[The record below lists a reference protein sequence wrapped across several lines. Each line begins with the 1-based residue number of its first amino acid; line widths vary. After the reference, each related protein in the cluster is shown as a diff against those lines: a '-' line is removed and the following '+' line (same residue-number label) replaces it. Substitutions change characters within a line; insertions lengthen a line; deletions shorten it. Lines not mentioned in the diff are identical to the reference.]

1 MQFNGA
7 ALFVTALIAVLAP
20 LISEIPIGLRLP
32 MVVVEVGLGIIV
44 GPHVLGWA
52 SDTGMLGMLGYLGLI
67 FLFFLAGM
75 ELELDAVRGKPL
87 KLAAAGWAL
96 SVAVAF
102 PLAALLDWLH
112 LIDAPLLVA
121 VALTTTG
128 MGTLMP
134 ILRDSGE
141 LGTRFGTYV
150 VAAGAMGEFGPI
162 MLLSLLLTRE
172 HTRWLQTALM
182 LFFVLLALL
191 AAGIA
196 LLPKPPRI
204 VSFLADTMNSASQLP
219 VRIAILVLAL
229 LIAIAEKFGLDMILG
244 AFTAGMIVSL
254 GSKGIQGTKLV
265 HRLEAI
271 GYGFLIPMFFVASGM
286 HFDVRALAASP
297 RALLRLPLFLLLM
310 FVARSAPIVFYRYEL
325 AKEDRIP
332 FVFYSATSLPLL
344 IAISEIG
351 VQTGRMLPDN
361 AAALVGAGMLS
372 ILLFPITALLSR
384 RYATVPPAIA
394 TTRVQ
399 GE

>member
-1 MQFNGA
+1 MEFNGA
-7 ALFVTALIAVLAP
+7 ALFITAFIAVLAP

-32 MVVVEVGLGIIV
+32 MVVVEVGLGIVV

-52 SDTGMLGMLGYLGLI
+52 SPTGMLGMLGYLGLI

-75 ELELDAVRGKPL
+75 ELDFDAVRGKPL
-87 KLAAAGWAL
+87 TLAVTGWSL
-96 SVAVAF
+96 SVVVAF
-102 PLAALLDWLH
+102 AFSALLNWMH
-112 LIDAPLLVA
+112 FIQAPLLVA

-162 MLLSLLLTRE
+162 VLLSVLLTRE
-172 HTRWLQTALM
+172 HTRWIQTALM

-196 LLPKPPRI
+196 LLPKPPRF
-204 VSFLADTMNSASQLP
+204 VSFLAETMNSTSQLP

-254 GSKGIQGTKLV
+254 GSKCMQGTKLV

-286 HFDVRALAASP
+286 HFDIHALAASP
-297 RALLRLPLFLLLM
+297 RALWRLPLFLLLM
-310 FVARSAPIVFYRYEL
+310 FVTRSVPIVFYRYEL

-344 IAISEIG
+344 IAIAEIG
-351 VQTGRMLPDN
+351 VQTGRMMPDN
-361 AAALVGAGMLS
+361 AAAIVGAGMLS

-384 RYATVPPAIA
+384 RYANIPTAIA
-394 TTRVQ
+394 TTRAQ
-399 GE
+399 E

>member
-1 MQFNGA
+1 MEFNGA
-7 ALFVTALIAVLAP
+7 ALFVTAFIAVLAP

-32 MVVVEVGLGIIV
+32 MVVVEVGLGIVV

-52 SDTGMLGMLGYLGLI
+52 SPTGMLGMLGYLGLI
-67 FLFFLAGM
+67 FLFFLCGM
-75 ELELDAVRGKPL
+75 ELDFEAIRGKPL
-87 KLAAAGWAL
+87 KLAVTGWGL
-96 SVAVAF
+96 SVVVAF
-102 PLAALLDWLH
+102 AMSAFLDWTH
-112 LIDAPLLVA
+112 LIQAPLLIA

-150 VAAGAMGEFGPI
+150 VAAGAIGEFGPI
-162 MLLSLLLTRE
+162 VLLSVLLTRE
-172 HTRWLQTALM
+172 HTRWIQTALM
-182 LFFVLLALL
+182 LFFIVLALL

-196 LLPKPPRI
+196 LLPKTPRI
-204 VSFLADTMNSASQLP
+204 VSFLADTMNSTSQLP

-286 HFDVRALAASP
+286 HFDIHALVASP
-297 RALLRLPLFLLLM
+297 RALWRLPLFLLLM
-310 FVARSAPIVFYRYEL
+310 FVARSVPIVFYRYEL

-332 FVFYSATSLPLL
+332 FVFYSATSPGHSLP
-344 IAISEIG
+344 
-351 VQTGRMLPDN
+351 
-361 AAALVGAGMLS
+361 AAALRAFSSASLLRRRGCGRGASLNCLS
-372 ILLFPITALLSR
+372 ASNRGVFFACQRATASTILSEL
-384 RYATVPPAIA
+384 
-394 TTRVQ
+394 
-399 GE
+399 